1 MTDGDIINTFVDLK
15 RKKCIEAKLNKKW
28 LDKNPEYRDYL
39 NKRFDEPFSKY
50 SEVISRIY
58 NKILVVPKC
67 KKCGKQLPYRS
78 FTNPYHTWCNQKCQL
93 SDPEFIKNRELKV
106 DKKTSLQKARQTMLE
121 RYGDSNYNGREKSKQ
136 TMWKKYGVDN
146 FMKTNS
152 FKEKSKQTIL
162 ERYGVDNAFKS
173 EKIRTKIKQTK
184 ISRYNDEKYLNKEKS
199 KQTMLERYG
208 VDNFM
213 KTVEFS
219 KIRNNKSTIQKRTES
234 IRKYYKNNLGEFNQK
249 RKETCLNRYGV
260 DSVSKIPGWLNKC
273 YNTKKKNNTFNTSS
287 IEKQLIDFFNKNKI
301 NYIYQY
307 TSDDYPFACDFY
319 FPDKQFYLEIQG
331 TWTHGGHP
339 YNINSIED
347 QKQISYWKSKNT
359 KFYDNAIKA
368 WTKYDVEKR
377 EFASKHNLNWKEIF
391 SMDFELIINTLHIWN
406 II

>member
-1 MTDGDIINTFVDLK
+1 MTDEDIINTFVDLK
-15 RKKCIEAKLNKKW
+15 RKKCIETKLNKKW

-106 DKKTSLQKARQTMLE
+106 DKKTSIQKAKQTRLE
-121 RYGDSNYNGREKSKQ
+121 RYGDSNYNNREKSKQ
-136 TMWKKYGVDN
+136 TMLEKYGVDN
-146 FMKTNS
+146 FMKT
-152 FKEKSKQTIL
+152 I
-162 ERYGVDNAFKS
+162 
-173 EKIRTKIKQTK
+173 
-184 ISRYNDEKYLNKEKS
+184 
-199 KQTMLERYG
+199 
-208 VDNFM
+208 
-213 KTVEFS
+213 EFS

-234 IRKYYKNNLGEFNQK
+234 IRKYYKNNLDEFNQK
-249 RKETCLNRYGV
+249 RTESCLNRYGV

-307 TSDDYPFACDFY
+307 KSDDYPFVCDFY

-368 WTKYDVEKR
+368 WTKYDVKKR

-391 SMDFELIINTLHIWN
+391 GMDFELIINTLHIWN